1 MAEQKAEIDNSAP
14 FASVKAAVSMFG
26 DRIPIK
32 SSGGPA
38 HASHS
43 HHHHPP
49 TFSANNHGYVG
60 HQAPHLFP
68 QNAEKIATL
77 EGELQLAHEEL
88 LKLKTALAVAE
99 NAKAEALKE
108 LAETRSLLDDKPQ
121 LEHGAMADDAT
132 TAATEAAPHNLSQT
146 WGDTLDWQTQLDA
159 VLANGS
165 LGNMGTGNVAPEV
178 QEDSHLGMQTEPD
191 AAQRDEAMAFQTQQH
206 DAELERAHKE
216 ILGLQAEHAAFASEI
231 GNAQKQIVELRAQLT
246 SSSAQHGSLT
256 TDLETARAE
265 VARLQV
271 ELASL
276 SEQHGSSAAGL
287 DSAKQEISRLEAE
300 LVQQGSTLVDLENA
314 RKEVTVLQTQLK
326 EASEQHG
333 ASVAELA
340 SAREEI
346 SSLQAEL
353 TTVQNDMGG
362 LLGQL
367 NDALGQHGS
376 SIAELAS
383 VKEQISSLQAEL
395 QTISEQNSSY
405 AVDLEN
411 AKQEINRLQDELRGE
426 QQSDELLKELIATN
440 ETLEKMSAARAMAE
454 TELVILREAALNHS
468 AAEAEL
474 EQVRTELNVLKEAE
488 AKLAESIAQLEATK
502 AELAFCKD
510 EEASLGVT
518 IASKTAELEELNAE
532 LRLIKEAEE
541 KYRGVVAVTALD
553 LEEARSKL
561 LAAKEA
567 EETATG
573 ALAATTAEFETLK
586 AEFSAA
592 KETQEK
598 SGEAMILTNKELEE
612 LKAELA
618 ATKDS
623 EQRFKAAVADYS
635 LKLQGLKLDLE
646 DTTKIAEKARSFAM
660 QLEESNVKL
669 KKAIEQEQTMSASLA
684 SLKAELNNT
693 RTELAAVKEEGE
705 AAVADVSAEM
715 QLELSRANNLLE
727 AATTAEAKAKESV
740 ARLNDALNQVTLEVD
755 EAKAVAK
762 KAAEEAET
770 SKHKLEEA
778 QAHTDTLQ
786 SQLQAVIMELEAVKA
801 SEAHALSQVK
811 VRRENNMD
819 IDAEGNEQGPE
830 ITLPREEYEALTRQV
845 QEADELANKRVVAA
859 LAKVDAAKASELE
872 LQRKLDGAQ
881 NEAEVMRVA
890 LKQATQKV
898 ENAEAAKSAIEE
910 MLRRGRGERRTHAHH
925 PGGAD
930 GGYIASPLHVLGDGR
945 AYMNSP
951 TPITSQNSSPLH
963 PLFGDAHHVA
973 ATLPVP
979 EERTSESLADILQS
993 KVTPE
998 EKAKKGRF
1006 STKLGSYF
1014 NKKAK

>member
-1 MAEQKAEIDNSAP
+1 MAEQKAEIDSSAP

-68 QNAEKIATL
+68 ENAEKIATL

-121 LEHGAMADDAT
+121 LEHGAMADDTT
-132 TAATEAAPHNLSQT
+132 TAAIEAAPHNLSQM
-146 WGDTLDWQTQLDA
+146 WGDTLDWETHLDA

-178 QEDSHLGMQTEPD
+178 QEDSHVGMQTEPD

-216 ILGLQAEHAAFASEI
+216 ILGLQAEHAACASEI
-231 GNAQKQIVELRAQLT
+231 ENAQKQIVELQAQLT
-246 SSSAQHGSLT
+246 SSSAQHGNLT

-287 DSAKQEISRLEAE
+287 DGAKQEISRLEAE

-353 TTVQNDMGG
+353 TTAQNDMGG

-367 NDALGQHGS
+367 NDALGQHGT

-395 QTISEQNSSY
+395 QTILEQSSSY
-405 AVDLEN
+405 AVNLEN

-510 EEASLGVT
+510 EEANLRVT

-541 KYRGVVAVTALD
+541 KHRGVVAVTALD
-553 LEEARSKL
+553 LEEAKSKL

-573 ALAATTAEFETLK
+573 ALAATTAELETLK

-646 DTTKIAEKARSFAM
+646 DTTKIAEKA
-660 QLEESNVKL
+660 
-669 KKAIEQEQTMSASLA
+669 KAL
-684 SLKAELNNT
+684 
-693 RTELAAVKEEGE
+693 
-705 AAVADVSAEM
+705 
-715 QLELSRANNLLE
+715 
-727 AATTAEAKAKESV
+727 
-740 ARLNDALNQVTLEVD
+740 
-755 EAKAVAK
+755 AK

-811 VRRENNMD
+811 VRRENMD
-819 IDAEGNEQGPE
+819 IDAEGNKEGPE

-845 QEADELANKRVVAA
+845 HEADELANKRVVAA

-930 GGYIASPLHVLGDGR
+930 GGYIASPLHVLGDGH

-951 TPITSQNSSPLH
+951 TPVTSQNSSPLH

-993 KVTPE
+993 KVLPE

-1006 STKLGSYF
+1006 STKIGSYF
-1014 NKKAK
+1014 NKRAK